1 MESTALG
8 TPLRYCPNGAV
19 TATMLTHFMIHSFKY
34 LQMFL
39 SATSPILIFLSFIN
53 EMTTSPNKKE
63 KNEKKT
69 KTGS

>member
-1 MESTALG
+1 
-8 TPLRYCPNGAV
+8 
-19 TATMLTHFMIHSFKY
+19 
-34 LQMFL
+34 MFL
-39 SATSPILIFLSFIN
+39 SATSPILTFLSFIN